1 MNYAA
6 IAKSALGFTIY
17 NALSQDIGRY
27 FGFIFFI
34 SFWANILMLTPTL
47 YMLQVF
53 DRFLISK
60 NVFTLVAVTLICS
73 ALYIFLFFAEWLRSK
88 VIIRAGIGIDEALNK
103 RIFRAAFAQS
113 MSSQI
118 KNPGQS
124 FADLSQ
130 VRQFVTGNG
139 AIALTDV
146 PWIPVYVF
154 IAFFLHPILG
164 ATVLLFVASLFAMT
178 WIYRRY
184 LEGDEVARVEA
195 NIDAGNYLQLKLR
208 NAEAISAHGMLSRLT
223 ARWEVLYDRQ
233 IAANFAYH
241 ERLEKFR
248 SALKV
253 IQYAQQSLTLAI
265 GALLVIDDQLSVG
278 AMIAANVIV
287 MRACQPI
294 QLAVQ
299 SWSEGSQAWSA
310 YGRLKTLLEN
320 YPEKGREDAAELSGA
335 ITLQDVEAWAEPDHK
350 VILDGIS
357 LDFKPGTVSMIV
369 GPSGSGK
376 STLLRNILGIWPERT
391 GSVQFD
397 TWDVA
402 DLSPETFRAFVG
414 YLPQDIELFPGTIAD
429 NIAAFGTLDPQQIVE
444 AARLAEVHDLIL
456 RLPKGYET
464 EAGQAGQYLSGGQ
477 RQRLGIARAIYNRP
491 KILVMDEPNASLDD
505 VGEAALLRTVGNLR
519 ERGSTIIIV
528 AHRGTIMGAANR
540 LILMQAGKVAGI
552 KDVNIAAP
560 EAALAGE

>member
-6 IAKSALGFTIY
+6 AAKSALGSAIY
-17 NALSQDIGRY
+17 DALSQDVARY
-27 FGFIFFI
+27 FGFIIFI

-60 NVFTLVAVTLICS
+60 NAFTLVAVTLICG

-124 FADLSQ
+124 FADLGQ

-265 GALLVIDDQLSVG
+265 GALLVIADQLSVG

-335 ITLQDVEAWAEPDHK
+335 ITLQDVEAWAEPGHK

-376 STLLRNILGIWPERT
+376 STLLRNILGIWPERS

-477 RQRLGIARAIYNRP
+477 RQRLAIARAIYNRP

-552 KDVNIAAP
+552 KDVNLAAP

>member
-6 IAKSALGFTIY
+6 TAKSALGSTIY

-27 FGFIFFI
+27 FGFIIFI

-103 RIFRAAFAQS
+103 KVFRAAFAQS

-139 AIALTDV
+139 AIALMDV

-233 IAANFAYH
+233 ITANFAYH

-320 YPEKGREDAAELSGA
+320 YPERGREDAAELSGA
-335 ITLQDVEAWAEPDHK
+335 ITLQDVEAWAEPGHK

-357 LDFKPGTVSMIV
+357 LEFKPGTVTMIV

-429 NIAAFGTLDPQQIVE
+429 NIAAFETLDPQQIVE

>member
-6 IAKSALGFTIY
+6 AAKSALGSAVY
-17 NALSQDIGRY
+17 DALSQEVARY
-27 FGFIFFI
+27 FGFIIFI

-60 NVFTLVAVTLICS
+60 NVFTLVAVTIICS

-88 VIIRAGIGIDEALNK
+88 VIIRAGISIDEALNK

-124 FADLSQ
+124 FADLGQ

-223 ARWEVLYDRQ
+223 ARWERML
-233 IAANFAYH
+233 
-241 ERLEKFR
+241 
-248 SALKV
+248 
-253 IQYAQQSLTLAI
+253 
-265 GALLVIDDQLSVG
+265 
-278 AMIAANVIV
+278 
-287 MRACQPI
+287 
-294 QLAVQ
+294 
-299 SWSEGSQAWSA
+299 
-310 YGRLKTLLEN
+310 
-320 YPEKGREDAAELSGA
+320 
-335 ITLQDVEAWAEPDHK
+335 
-350 VILDGIS
+350 
-357 LDFKPGTVSMIV
+357 
-369 GPSGSGK
+369 
-376 STLLRNILGIWPERT
+376 
-391 GSVQFD
+391 
-397 TWDVA
+397 
-402 DLSPETFRAFVG
+402 
-414 YLPQDIELFPGTIAD
+414 
-429 NIAAFGTLDPQQIVE
+429 
-444 AARLAEVHDLIL
+444 
-456 RLPKGYET
+456 
-464 EAGQAGQYLSGGQ
+464 
-477 RQRLGIARAIYNRP
+477 
-491 KILVMDEPNASLDD
+491 
-505 VGEAALLRTVGNLR
+505 
-519 ERGSTIIIV
+519 
-528 AHRGTIMGAANR
+528 
-540 LILMQAGKVAGI
+540 
-552 KDVNIAAP
+552 
-560 EAALAGE
+560 

>member
-6 IAKSALGFTIY
+6 AAKSALGSAIY
-17 NALSQDIGRY
+17 DALSQDVARY
-27 FGFIFFI
+27 FGFIIFI

-60 NVFTLVAVTLICS
+60 NAFTLVAVTLICG

-124 FADLSQ
+124 FADLGQ

-164 ATVLLFVASLFAMT
+164 ATVLLFVASLFLMT

-265 GALLVIDDQLSVG
+265 GALLVIADQLSVG

-335 ITLQDVEAWAEPDHK
+335 ITLQDVEAWAEPGHK

-376 STLLRNILGIWPERT
+376 STLLRNILGIWLERS

-477 RQRLGIARAIYNRP
+477 RQRLAIARAIYNRP

-552 KDVNIAAP
+552 KDVNLAAP
-560 EAALAGE
+560 GAALAGE